1 MKTIGLIGGISWES
15 TAEYYRIIN
24 QETNARLG
32 NRHSAKI
39 VLVSLDFEEVE
50 ELQSSGRWDE
60 AASLMVQAAGQVRA
74 GGAELLLICA
84 NTMHKLA
91 GQVQAAMDI
100 PLIHIVQA
108 TARAVRGQGL
118 TKIGLLGTRYTMT
131 EDFIRG
137 GLEER
142 GLTVLVPGAEEMEVV
157 NRIIY
162 DELVLGRILEPSR
175 DKLHQAVDRL
185 AQAGAQGVILG
196 CTELPLLAKED
207 RSPVPLFDTTYLHAT
222 AAVEAALAS

>member
-32 NRHSAKI
+32 GRHSAKV

-50 ELQSSGRWDE
+50 ELQSSGRWEE
-60 AASLMVQAAGQVRA
+60 AAGLMIRAAGQVRA

-91 GQVQAAMDI
+91 DRVRAAVDI
-100 PLIHIVQA
+100 PLLHIVEA
-108 TARAVRGQGL
+108 TAGAVLAQGL
-118 TKIGLLGTRYTMT
+118 AKVGLLGTRYTMT
-131 EDFIRG
+131 EDFISRG
-137 GLEER
+137 FKAR
-142 GLTVLVPGAEEMEVV
+142 GLTVLVPGAEEIEVV

-175 DKLHQAVDRL
+175 QKLHRVVDRL
-185 AQAGAQGVILG
+185 AEAGAQGVILG
-196 CTELPLLAKED
+196 CTELPLLARAD
-207 RSPVPLFDTTYLHAT
+207 LSPIPLFDTTFLHAR
-222 AAVEAALAS
+222 AAVEAALA

>member
-15 TAEYYRIIN
+15 TTEYYRIIN

-32 NRHSAKI
+32 SRHSARI

-50 ELQSSGRWDE
+50 VLQSSGRWEE
-60 AASLMVQAAGQVRA
+60 AAGIMAETASQVRA

-91 GQVQAAMDI
+91 GQVQAAVDI

-108 TARAVRGQGL
+108 TARAVQAQGL
-118 TKIGLLGTRYTMT
+118 TRVGLLGTRYTMT
-131 EDFIRG
+131 GDFIRG
-137 GLEER
+137 GLEAE
-142 GLTVLVPGAEEMEVV
+142 GITVLVPDPEEMEVI

-175 DKLHQAVDRL
+175 QNLHQAVDRL
-185 AQAGAQGVILG
+185 VAAGAQGVILG
-196 CTELPLLAKED
+196 CTELPLLARESL
-207 RSPVPLFDTTYLHAT
+207 SPVPLFDTTLLHAK
-222 AAVEAALAS
+222 AAVEAALA

>member
-15 TAEYYRIIN
+15 TTEYYRIIN
-24 QETNARLG
+24 LETNARLG
-32 NRHSAKI
+32 GRHSARI

-50 ELQSSGRWDE
+50 VLQSSDRWEE
-60 AASLMVQAAGQVRA
+60 AASLMIQAAEQVRA

-91 GQVQAAMDI
+91 GQVQAAVDI

-108 TARAVRGQGL
+108 TARAVQAQEL
-118 TKIGLLGTRYTMT
+118 TRVGLLGTRYTMT
-131 EDFIRG
+131 GDFIRG
-137 GLEER
+137 GLEAE
-142 GLTVLVPGAEEMEVV
+142 GITVLVPDPEEMEVI

-175 DKLHQAVDRL
+175 RNLHRAVDRL
-185 AQAGAQGVILG
+185 ARAGAQGVVLG

-207 RSPVPLFDTTYLHAT
+207 LSPVPLFDTTLLHAK
-222 AAVEAALAS
+222 AAVEAALA